1 MAGILQTF
9 ISGLVLGSIYATMA
23 MGLTLIYGGLRMLN
37 LAQGALFVIGGYA
50 GWWTSAQLG
59 LNPFLGLLAAFVVAG
74 LAGVAIQLLVVRRL
88 IRRPGWEINTIVA
101 TLGLG
106 ILLEN
111 VVLVTFGADN
121 KNQPPLIG
129 GEIHLPFDVIVTDE
143 TILIAVIAVA
153 LLGGM
158 AIFLRRSRHG
168 MAIRAIAQN
177 MEAAS
182 LMGISVERMY
192 IVIMGLSAA
201 LGGVAGVL
209 LSAFYFVSPTIGDTY
224 LLKGLIVT
232 IFGGLGSVKG
242 TIYAAYAV
250 GLLEAFV
257 SLGLG
262 VRWSLPAL
270 FLTIIVVLVVRPA
283 GLFGV
288 REETRL

>member
-37 LAQGALFVIGGYA
+37 LAQGALFMLGGYA
-50 GWWTSAQLG
+50 GWWASAQLG
-59 LNPFLGLLAAFVVAG
+59 LNPFVGFLAAFVAMG
-74 LAGVAIQLLVVRRL
+74 LIGVGMQVFVVRPL

-111 VVLVTFGADN
+111 VALVVFGPEY
-121 KNQPPLIG
+121 KNLPLLIG
-129 GEIHLPFDVIVTDE
+129 GQVRLPYNVIVSDE

-153 LLGGM
+153 LLVAM
-158 AIFLRRSRHG
+158 ALFLRRSRHG

-177 MEAAS
+177 MDAAR
-182 LMGISVERMY
+182 LMGISVERMF

-201 LGGVAGVL
+201 LGGLAGVL

-257 SLGLG
+257 SLGFG
-262 VRWSLPAL
+262 VRWSLPAF
-270 FLTIIVVLVVRPA
+270 FLAIIVVLVVRPA
-283 GLFGV
+283 GLFGL
-288 REETRL
+288 REEVRL